1 MGVGVSR
8 TDVGRSAAPGRMSG
22 AARGR
27 PRIPTMGLIRHIFD
41 GRVGKGLA
49 VRLPDASLARRA
61 RPLGDKQPQK
71 ETKAELKDPRPRR

>member
-8 TDVGRSAAPGRMSG
+8 TDVGCSAAAGRKSG

-27 PRIPTMGLIRHIFD
+27 PRIPTIGLIRHIFD

-61 RPLGDKQPQK
+61 APGGQAATGGD
-71 ETKAELKDPRPRR
+71 

>member
-49 VRLPDASLARRA
+49 VRLPDASLALRA
-61 RPLGDKQPQK
+61 APGGQAATEGD
-71 ETKAELKDPRPRR
+71 